1 MLKDVGMSAT
11 PGRPLRG
18 GVRRIKTTVRVH
30 PDYELTYRKLAE
42 ELGLTYTD
50 TLAYLMARGAGQ
62 EIPDY
67 IQKDLR
73 AAEHAR
79 LSEPLIA

>member
-1 MLKDVGMSAT
+1 MLKDVGMSART
-11 PGRPLRG
+11 GRPLRG
-18 GVRRIKTTVRVH
+18 GVRRVKTTIRLH
-30 PDYELTYRKLAE
+30 PDYEQQYRKLAE

-50 TLAYLMARGAGQ
+50 TLAYLVARGAGQ

-67 IQKDLR
+67 IQEELR

-79 LSEPLIA
+79 LTEPLIA